1 VFTAG
6 AHHALASRP
15 IAAAGRVAHDVASAR
30 SADLLRATP
39 TAARDPLADAI
50 HDAAGDGM
58 AALLAVAGLVGV
70 AGGVTSFVMLR
81 ERPAVEVA
89 ARRTQTAKATAQ

>member
-1 VFTAG
+1 
-6 AHHALASRP
+6 
-15 IAAAGRVAHDVASAR
+15 
-30 SADLLRATP
+30 
-39 TAARDPLADAI
+39 
-50 HDAAGDGM
+50 M

-81 ERPAVEVA
+81 ERPAVEAA